1 MTLDHVEENDGAVV
15 LAVNGCK
22 RLFRRL
28 EPSFRWLGLLT
39 ANDGFSSQLSLAS
52 HFA

>member
-1 MTLDHVEENDGAVV
+1 VTLDQVEENDAVL

-28 EPSFRWLGLLT
+28 EPSFRWLGVLT